1 MRVLSSDAQ
10 AANRSELSAMAFSRA
25 RVSISTSTTL
35 HMDKKMVK
43 KNEDKKKDKDKKK
56 DQDKKKDEN
65 KNKNQVK
72 KDKVNILKDKENI
85 KKDKDHGQREALAS
99 ESRKGAH
106 CVVGV
111 RQASPSASA
120 AYISTR

>member
-1 MRVLSSDAQ
+1 M
-10 AANRSELSAMAFSRA
+10 
-25 RVSISTSTTL
+25 
-35 HMDKKMVK
+35 
-43 KNEDKKKDKDKKK
+43 
-56 DQDKKKDEN
+56 KDEN
-65 KNKNQVK
+65 KKDKNKVK

-99 ESRKGAH
+99 ASRKGAH

-120 AYISTR
+120 AYMSTR

>member
-10 AANRSELSAMAFSRA
+10 AASRSELSAMAFSRA

-56 DQDKKKDEN
+56 DQKKDEN
-65 KNKNQVK
+65 KNKNK
-72 KDKVNILKDKENI
+72 NKNKTL
-85 KKDKDHGQREALAS
+85 KDKDHRQREALAS